1 MVLVLT
7 VVPLTAGVL
16 AALLAGLYLAFGLA
30 VMPSLA
36 RLPDRVLVVT
46 MQTINR
52 VIVRPAFALLFV
64 GSPVLAVAA
73 AVLALVA
80 GAPVL
85 AVALGAVLQL
95 VSIGVTVGVN
105 IPLNTALDGA
115 DPGDAGDVVRA
126 REAFERPW
134 NRAHAVRTA
143 ATALGAVALL
153 V

>member
-1 MVLVLT
+1 MVLVLA
-7 VVPLTAGVL
+7 VVQLVGGVL
-16 AALLAGLYLAFGLA
+16 AALLAGIYLAFGLA

-36 RLPDRVLVVT
+36 RLPDRVPVVT

-64 GSPVLAVAA
+64 GPPVLAVAA

-105 IPLNTALDGA
+105 IPLNT
-115 DPGDAGDVVRA
+115 
-126 REAFERPW
+126 
-134 NRAHAVRTA
+134 
-143 ATALGAVALL
+143 
-153 V
+153 